1 MVAFVLP
8 VLWLKG
14 WFYFQSS
21 QNEEV
26 ICHKFAWC
34 SRNGTAVL
42 MGVRLS
48 AFYRNSVSC
57 VYLARFVTKFGTR
70 TDEQQISPF
79 APIRLREMALVE
91 MKGCGVLACA
101 ECLRW
106 RRREVMISTARVRE
120 VGEYS
125 VGEYRMT
132 SPSHDRP
139 C

>member
-1 MVAFVLP
+1 MPQICVVFP
-8 VLWLKG
+8 KWNR
-14 WFYFQSS
+14 SS
-21 QNEEV
+21 YGGMPISILSQQCQLR
-26 ICHKFAWC
+26 I
-34 SRNGTAVL
+34 SRT
-42 MGVRLS
+42 
-48 AFYRNSVSC
+48 
-57 VYLARFVTKFGTR
+57 FVTKFGTR